1 MGNLTEKLVS
11 DTATHCNEL
20 NHYKSQNYTSTS
32 SITKTSKKDLVIFHQ
47 NIRGLSITKLDELLV
62 SLSINTPHIICLT
75 EHHLSTNEIDTTVLT
90 NHRLGAH
97 FCRNT
102 YKNGGVRIFISE
114 IIQSTTINLDKF
126 CKEKD
131 FEICAAKLHLL
142 SGEICIV
149 TIYRSPSGDFQYFTD
164 NLEKIL
170 SMIYSNNTEIIICG
184 DFNVNYLTDLT
195 HKQLLDLLLASYDLS
210 STVQFPIRIQ
220 NNSYSAMTISLSIL
234 SNFMI
239 SVSPIINRLSDHD
252 AQNIII
258 CNLLDRNCNTQISF
272 KRRID
277 VFSIKDFHIKLSYES
292 WEDIFTEDDVNTIFN
307 NFLNT
312 YLRIFYYSFPLKK
325 SIINPLTR
333 HG

>member
-20 NHYKSQNYTSTS
+20 NHYKSQNYTTF
-32 SITKTSKKDLVIFHQ
+32 SIPETSKKDLVIFHQ

-102 YKNGGVRIFISE
+102 YKNGGACLFISE
-114 IIQSTTINLDKF
+114 LIQSTTINLDKF

-131 FEICAAKLHLL
+131 LEICAAKLHLL

-149 TIYRSPSGDFQYFTD
+149 TIYRSPSGDFQYFID

-220 NNSYSAMTISLSIL
+220 NNSYSAIDNIFINTHK
-234 SNFMI
+234 FCDF

-272 KRRID
+272 K
-277 VFSIKDFHIKLSYES
+277 
-292 WEDIFTEDDVNTIFN
+292 
-307 NFLNT
+307 
-312 YLRIFYYSFPLKK
+312 
-325 SIINPLTR
+325 
-333 HG
+333 